1 MNKSTLPLLLTLLL
15 GSSAA
20 HAQLSLHID
29 IGLPPLPRLVVVQ
42 PGIQVVEGF
51 EEEVFFNKGWYWC
64 RRPGGWYR
72 ARSPRA
78 HFDWVE
84 ARRLPSALIRVPPG
98 HYRNW
103 HHGDPLHT
111 ERREIAHE
119 RRDERRERREDRR
132 EDRHEH
138 GRPDKHR
145 EEGEHHHEHR

>member
-1 MNKSTLPLLLTLLL
+1 MRQLTLPLILCL
-15 GSSAA
+15 GLCPSG
-20 HAQLSLHID
+20 AQAQVSLHID

-51 EEEVFFNKGWYWC
+51 EDEVFFNGGWYWC
-64 RRPGGWYR
+64 RRPNGWYR

-84 ARRLPSALIRVPPG
+84 VRRVPAALVRVPPG

-119 RRDERRERREDRR
+119 RREIAHERRDERREERHDR
-132 EDRHEH
+132 
-138 GRPDKHR
+138 GKPDKHR
-145 EEGEHHHEHR
+145 EEGEHHREHR